1 MAAHVP
7 TAAFLGTLRSV
18 LVTEDTESFAYR
30 PERRPARGLLE
41 LAAALGVAAGAL
53 IAVARL
59 GGWGWALAAP
69 LLIACAVLAAR
80 GLAWIWPRPMF
91 TITLDRRA
99 RTLLVSMPT
108 ERGQGM
114 AKTRYADIQAVEIAA
129 KDGAYAVSLPLADG
143 RRIGLG
149 FFRDAEEVS
158 SRFAERIGVEVRRT
172 S

>member
-1 MAAHVP
+1 MKAP
-7 TAAFLGTLRSV
+7 TSAFLGTLRPV
-18 LVTEDTESFAYR
+18 LVTEDTETFAFR
-30 PERRPARGLLE
+30 PERRPARGVLE
-41 LAAALGVAAGAL
+41 LAAALGIAASAL
-53 IAVARL
+53 VAVARL

-114 AKTRYADIQAVEIAA
+114 AKTRYADVRAVEIAP
-129 KDGAYAVSLPLADG
+129 KDGAFAVSLPLNDG

-149 FFRDAEEVS
+149 FFRDAEEVAA
-158 SRFAERIGVEVRRT
+158 RFAERIGVEIRRA
-172 S
+172 